1 MMIKAG
7 NTGMQAS
14 QTSAQTAAVPPASW
28 RPVFSRMMPIL
39 LLLPTLAWI
48 FVFFLV
54 PLGLMCWRSLE
65 EGGFSLAPY
74 ESLLLSPLYLNVL
87 KTSFEIALITTA
99 GCLFLGYPVAY
110 FLTISKART
119 RGIILLLII
128 IPYWLD
134 YIVRSYSWMVL
145 LGRKGLVNR
154 TLIALGFTDE
164 PLELLYSLFSVG
176 VGMVQILLPLMILT
190 LFAAMLRID
199 LRLMDAATI
208 HGANRRQ
215 AFWSVFF
222 PLSLPGVYGACL
234 LVLVIALG
242 FYITPELLGGPRQTM
257 ISQTIMVLASE
268 LLDWSLASAAGIVL
282 LIITMI
288 IVMIYNH
295 FFSLERLWGGTDV

>member
-1 MMIKAG
+1 
-7 NTGMQAS
+7 
-14 QTSAQTAAVPPASW
+14 
-28 RPVFSRMMPIL
+28 MMPFL

-48 FVFFLV
+48 FVFFLA
-54 PLGLMCWRSLE
+54 PLGLMSWRSLRE
-65 EGGFSLAPY
+65 SGFSLAPY
-74 ESLLLSPLYLNVL
+74 ESLLLSPLYLNVM
-87 KTSFEIALITTA
+87 KTSFEISLITTV
-99 GCLFLGYPVAY
+99 GCLILGYPVAY
-110 FLTISKART
+110 FLTIGSPRV
-119 RGIILLLII
+119 RGIVLLFII

-145 LGRKGLVNR
+145 LGRRGLVNN
-154 TLIALGFTDE
+154 TLIALGITDE
-164 PLELLYSLFSVG
+164 PLDLLYSLFSVA

-199 LRLMDAATI
+199 RRLMDAATI

-215 AFWSVFF
+215 SFWSIFF
-222 PLSLPGVYGACL
+222 PLSLPGVYGASL

-268 LLDWSLASAAGIVL
+268 LLDWPLASAAGIVL

-288 IVMIYNH
+288 IVMIYNY
-295 FFSLERLWGGTDV
+295 FFNIDRLWGGTDA